1 MPSCEYFTVQKKSWQ
16 IQFDFNSKIQRP
28 GEERLGPIF
37 RTKPYMANFSL
48 KVDKAYM
55 VPPFPENGS
64 GRPAKL
70 VYGKFSIESQYPYMT
85 QLFPENHL
93 AQEKRPKEKE
103 LKRKPALPIAFSSL
117 KIFLLEK
124 FLKSWYEKSN

>member
-1 MPSCEYFTVQKKSWQ
+1 MPSCEYFTAQKKSWQ
-16 IQFDFNSKIQRP
+16 IQFNFNSKIQRP

-55 VPPFPENGS
+55 VPLFPENGS
-64 GRPAKL
+64 SRPAKL
-70 VYGKFSIESQYPYMT
+70 VYGKFSIESQHPYMA
-85 QLFPENHL
+85 QLFPESHL
-93 AQEKRPKEKE
+93 VQKEKGQE
-103 LKRKPALPIAFSSL
+103 RKKPALPIAFPSL